1 MAAVSLKL
9 KEFRGLLDNMLRKQS
24 RGNVVTDEMFNT
36 LINAAQSEYMDIEKG
51 KADINSDLTG
61 ELKPFYA
68 EAIGISI
75 AGGQYTLQNYA
86 KILRVNTLY
95 NDRYVLC
102 DLVTSLEAE
111 TRLGNSL
118 TWPTL
123 KNPFVEEMADYL
135 LFYPATITTANI
147 KYIRE
152 PNEAF
157 LDYYYDINGSIIYM
171 DEGATHTLYSG
182 EEYRDGTTTG
192 TISSQTQEFEWGVSD
207 IMHIFDIVLRMC
219 SVATDRQLSYAMTN
233 QDTTRKEQ
241 SV

>member
-1 MAAVSLKL
+1 MAAVSFKL
-9 KEFRGLLDNMLRKQS
+9 KEFRGLLDSMNRKQS
-24 RGNVVTDEMFNT
+24 RGNVITDEMFNT
-36 LINAAQSEYMDIEKG
+36 IINAAQSEYMDVEKG
-51 KADINSDLTG
+51 KADINSDITG
-61 ELKPFYA
+61 ELKPFYV
-68 EAIGISI
+68 EVTGVSI
-75 AGGQYTLQNYA
+75 VGGRYTLQNYA

-111 TRLGNSL
+111 MRLGNSL
-118 TWPTL
+118 TGPTL
-123 KNPFVEEMADYL
+123 KNPFVEEMSSYL
-135 LFYPATITTANI
+135 FFYPATITTANI

-157 LDYYYDINGSIIYM
+157 LDYYYDTSGSIVYM
-171 DEGATHTLYSG
+171 DEGITHKLVYG
-182 EEYRDGTTTG
+182 EEYRDGTTSG
-192 TISSQTQEFEWGVSD
+192 TISSQTQEFEWGVPD

-233 QDTTRKEQ
+233 QEVTRKEQ